1 MDRTRA
7 SERDKGWR
15 RAAGVYARPRVLSF
29 LFLGFSSGLPLA
41 LTAGTLAIWLTEAG
55 VNLTTIG
62 LFAVVGTP
70 YSLKFLWSPII
81 DRAPFPLLTHLLGR
95 RRSWMLATQAA
106 LMIALLAL
114 GASRP
119 PAAPGRTAL
128 AALVVAFCS
137 ASQDIVIDAYRIEIL
152 TEREQGAGAAMQV
165 FGYRLGML
173 VSGAGALLA
182 ATYLDWSLVYA
193 LMAALVLVGVAA
205 ALLNPEPAG
214 AAGAEVPESRAQEPG
229 TPGSLSAAERWLYR
243 AVVSPFAEFMGR
255 PGWVAVLLF
264 VMTFKL
270 GDTLA
275 GTMINPFLIKIGF
288 TKVQIA
294 EVVKLYGFGATLAGL
309 ALGGTLINGI
319 GLIRSL
325 WIAGV
330 LQLAS
335 NLMLAVQAAAG
346 NHLGLLALTVGFEN
360 LAGGM
365 GTAAFVAY
373 LSSLCN
379 VAYTAT
385 QYALLSS
392 FMAAARTWLS
402 SPAGWLVEHVRWAGI
417 AAALGGAAISEGLA
431 GRLSWIGF
439 FVFTAFAALPGLL
452 LLAWLTLNRAAGL
465 PATPTSEPPRMQP
478 PRPPSSPRRGRLGPD
493 DPLDSPPEHRH
504 VEVDEQP

>member
-1 MDRTRA
+1 M
-7 SERDKGWR
+7 
-15 RAAGVYARPRVLSF
+15 YARPRVLSF

-62 LFAVVGTP
+62 LFAAVGTP
-70 YSLKFLWSPII
+70 YSLKFFWSPII
-81 DRAPFPLLTHLLGR
+81 DRAPFPVLTRRLGR
-95 RRSWMLATQAA
+95 RRGWMLATQAA
-106 LMIALLAL
+106 LVLALLAL
-114 GASRP
+114 GAGHP
-119 PAAPGRTAL
+119 AAAPGRTAL

-152 TEREQGAGAAMQV
+152 AEREQGAGAAMQV

-193 LMAALVLVGVAA
+193 IMAALVLVGVAA
-205 ALLNPEPAG
+205 VLLNPEPAEPADPAPSKEALDPSDPLR
-214 AAGAEVPESRAQEPG
+214 AAG
-229 TPGSLSAAERWLYR
+229 RWLST
-243 AVVSPFAEFMGR
+243 AVVSPFAEFMRR
-255 PGWVAVLLF
+255 PGWVAVLFF

-270 GDTLA
+270 GDTLV
-275 GTMINPFLIKIGF
+275 GTMTSPFLIKIGF

-294 EVVKLYGFGATLAGL
+294 EVAKLYGFGATMAGL
-309 ALGGTLINGI
+309 ALGGALINGA

-335 NLMLAVQAAAG
+335 NLLFAVQAAAG

-392 FMAAARTWLS
+392 FMAVARTWLS
-402 SPAGWLVEHVRWAGI
+402 SPAGWLVERLPWAGI
-417 AAALGGAAISEGLA
+417 AAAVGGAAVSEGLA
-431 GRLSWIGF
+431 GRLNWIGF
-439 FVFTAFAALPGLL
+439 FLLTAFAALPGLL
-452 LLAWLTLNRAAGL
+452 LLAWLTVNRGYGA
-465 PATPTSEPPRMQP
+465 PARKP
-478 PRPPSSPRRGRLGPD
+478 
-493 DPLDSPPEHRH
+493 
-504 VEVDEQP
+504 